1 MCTNDGKVFSCGS
14 NDYGQ
19 LGLGH
24 TQSKKTP
31 SMVSGLNDYF
41 VTHLCCGSA
50 HSIALSNFGNVFT
63 FGSNS
68 AGQLGRL
75 DSDGSGF
82 VNENKLVSALGSKKI
97 IQITAGN
104 QHNIVLTSEG
114 ELFAWGL
121 NNRGQLGVGHTK
133 KVLTPTKIDCLSGV
147 PIAFIACGGSH
158 SFAISK

>member
-24 TQSKKTP
+24 IQSRKTP
-31 SMVSGLNDYF
+31 SIVTGLKDYF

-82 VNENKLVSALGSKKI
+82 VNEPELLGVLGSKKK
-97 IQITAGN
+97 
-104 QHNIVLTSEG
+104 
-114 ELFAWGL
+114 
-121 NNRGQLGVGHTK
+121 NRGQLGIGHTK
-133 KVLTPTKIDCLSGV
+133 NVLTPTKIDCLSCV